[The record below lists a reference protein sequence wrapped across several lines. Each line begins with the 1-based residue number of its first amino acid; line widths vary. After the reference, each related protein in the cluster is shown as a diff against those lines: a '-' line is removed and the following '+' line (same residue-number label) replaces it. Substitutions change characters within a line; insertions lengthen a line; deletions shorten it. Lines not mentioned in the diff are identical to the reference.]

1 MDFINLMGA
10 VWPEGNF
17 WASLIKFFDV
27 GNYAWTII
35 LFTLVLKLVLSPLDF
50 LQRYYTNKTTRMQAK
65 LQPEM
70 EKLKKRYG
78 QNQTLLYQKQN
89 ELYKKNN
96 VGMKGSC
103 IVMLVYMAVTL
114 TVFLTFYSSLQTISG
129 ANIKNQYEQLE
140 STYTNSY
147 EVEYY
152 QNSLGINLEEFRLEK
167 DAEKKEQ
174 MLESAKNTI
183 IQYFVDEGKTEEE
196 ALEAFN
202 NFNTTAIED
211 SQEIAQKAVVEKYI
225 QIKDSWLWIKNVW
238 RADNATIT
246 EIPTYEDYKALTGE
260 TSVTKTQY
268 NLVMGKLLD
277 NYKNTNQINGYY
289 ILSIIVVAVSF
300 LSQWLTRKLSSPRT
314 KDGTKVQQPG
324 MGKILM
330 FLMPI
335 MMLMFTL
342 SSSAIFAMYIIV
354 NTLATTLLIP
364 VSTFA
369 SNKIA
374 DKVEA
379 KQEKKRREALKVDY
393 RR

>member
-1 MDFINLMGA
+1 MDLINLLGA

-65 LQPEM
+65 IQPEM

-96 VGMKGSC
+96 ISMKGSC

-147 EVEYY
+147 EVNYY
-152 QNSLGINLEEFRLEK
+152 NYIGVNLDDFNNLQTKQEK
-167 DAEKKEQ
+167 DEYLQNKKDEKIQSIINENLTPITNDEAE
-174 MLESAKNTI
+174 AI
-183 IQYFVDEGKTEEE
+183 
-196 ALEAFN
+196 FN
-202 NFNTTAIED
+202 D
-211 SQEIAQKAVVEKYI
+211 QKAVIIEDAQIEVANKYI
-225 QIKDSWLWIKNVW
+225 EIKDSWLWIKNVW
-238 RADNATIT
+238 RADNATIS
-246 EIPTYEDYKALTGE
+246 EIPTYDDYKALTGE
-260 TSVTKTQY
+260 TSVSKTQY
-268 NLVMGKLLD
+268 NLVMAKLLN

-289 ILSIIVVAVSF
+289 ILSVIVVAVSF
-300 LSQWLTRKLSSPRT
+300 LSQWLTRKLSTPKT
-314 KDGTKVQQPG
+314 KDGIKIQQPG
-324 MGKILM
+324 MSKILM
-330 FLMPI
+330 FLMPV

-354 NTLATTLLIP
+354 NTLGTTLLTPIT
-364 VSTFA
+364 TFT

-379 KQEKKRREALKVDY
+379 KQEKKRKEALKVDY

>member
-1 MDFINLMGA
+1 MDLINLLGA

-89 ELYKKNN
+89 ELYQKNN
-96 VGMKGSC
+96 VSMKGSC
-103 IVMLVYMAVTL
+103 IVMLVYMVVTL

-147 EVEYY
+147 EVNYY
-152 QNSLGINLEEFRLEK
+152 NYLGVDLQEFNDLQTKEEKNNYILEKENAKVQTIKTDNSLET
-167 DAEKKEQ
+167 D
-174 MLESAKNTI
+174 
-183 IQYFVDEGKTEEE
+183 DE
-196 ALEAFN
+196 ALAIFN
-202 NFNTTAIED
+202 D
-211 SQEIAQKAVVEKYI
+211 QKAVIIENAQIDVANKYI
-225 QIKDSWLWIKNVW
+225 EIKDSWLWIKNVW
-238 RADNATIT
+238 RADNATIS

-260 TSVTKTQY
+260 TSVSKTQY
-268 NLVMGKLLD
+268 NLVMGKLLN
-277 NYKNTNQINGYY
+277 NYKETNQINGYY
-289 ILSIIVVAVSF
+289 ILSIIVVVVSF
-300 LSQWLTRKLSSPRT
+300 LSQWLTKKMSAPKT
-314 KDGTKVQQPG
+314 KDGVVVQQQPG
-324 MGKILM
+324 MTKVLM
-330 FLMPI
+330 FLMPV

-342 SSSAIFAMYIIV
+342 NSSAIFAMYIIV
-354 NTLATTLLIP
+354 NSLASTLLIP
-364 VSTFA
+364 VTTVL

-374 DKVEA
+374 DRVEA
-379 KQEKKRREALKVDY
+379 KNEKKRKEALKVDY